1 MKAKSHVL
9 DEDAIVEKLIP
20 KIEERVREDIILG
33 IITSLEEQLYPPEE
47 AFKEDFI
54 ERVKNAGKSSGKV
67 FKTKKELE
75 AHLRS
80 IGG

>member
-1 MKAKSHVL
+1 MKAKSQVFNK
-9 DEDAIVEKLIP
+9 DAIVEKLIP
-20 KIEERVREDIILG
+20 KIKERVRKDIIRG

-47 AFKEDFI
+47 NFKEDFI
-54 ERVKNAGKSSGKV
+54 ERVKKAGKSSGKV
-67 FKTKKELE
+67 FKTKRKLE